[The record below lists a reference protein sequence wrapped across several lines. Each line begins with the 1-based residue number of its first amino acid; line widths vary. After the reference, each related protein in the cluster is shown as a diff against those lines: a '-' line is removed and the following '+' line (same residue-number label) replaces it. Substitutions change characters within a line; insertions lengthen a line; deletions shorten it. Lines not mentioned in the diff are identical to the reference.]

1 MREQLAEQVV
11 DALGRLLKAKHEMEE
26 TYKAVLDISPAAVK
40 VLPAGLVLLTSKPVP
55 SLTAV
60 SDDISTLLIQ
70 TLGDLL
76 TEWEQDTI
84 SSMEPNN
91 KVDEGSASVELL
103 VDLGTFAFAPL
114 VQELRALLMKQ
125 AEKYVDQA
133 AEELGFQ
140 LHKAMVIAR
149 KEADGVQEDEN
160 VALMPTS
167 GDKVESGVQLV
178 QKELVRLLKKLHS
191 DLNNKLESKVAGR
204 FLGMSSKLFSKAAR
218 GEQQLGQLG
227 TKAQTFEEQLRK
239 KLPKDE

>member
-11 DALGRLLKAKHEMEE
+11 GALGRLLKAKHKMEE
-26 TYKAVLDISPAAVK
+26 TYKAVLDKSSEAVK
-40 VLPAGLVLLTSKPVP
+40 VLPAGLVLLKNKPVP

-84 SSMEPNN
+84 SAMEPNN
-91 KVDEGSASVELL
+91 KVDEGSSVELL